1 MTKEK
6 HILLC
11 LAFSC
16 CTGLGF
22 GQSDTVSVLRAVP
35 PDGSHTECVDSVK
48 NIVQNLILLAES
60 YLDSPYKL
68 GARGPKTFDCS
79 GFVSFLFEQF
89 DVQLPRTCKGQMRQ
103 GTQVDKTELRAG
115 DLVFFQGRYT
125 ASVGHV
131 GLVVDNSETQ
141 GLKFIHASRRGVKED
156 ILEDSEYYR
165 TRYITGVRLL

>member
-11 LAFSC
+11 LALLC
-16 CTGLGF
+16 CTSLVF
-22 GQSDTVSVLRAVP
+22 GQPNTVSVLRP
-35 PDGSHTECVDSVK
+35 GPSDGSHAAYVDSVK
-48 NIVQNLILLAES
+48 NIVQDLIRLAEG

-89 DVQLPRTCKGQMRQ
+89 DVQLPRTCKGQMKQ
-103 GTQVDKTELRAG
+103 GSQVDKTELRAG

-131 GLVVDNSETQ
+131 GLVVDNSEAQ